1 VNDPYRTFDA
11 KKGPLYKDLMKT
23 VAAARNISQPE
34 FGGFMW
40 KQGAADQTREDDGLS
55 GGRVLQ
61 SKNPL
66 TQRSCGL

>member
-1 VNDPYRTFDA
+1 VNDPYQTFDG
-11 KKGPLYKDLMKT
+11 KKGPLYKDLMNA
-23 VAAARNISQPE
+23 VAGAENISQTE
-34 FGGFMW
+34 FGGFVW

-66 TQRSCGL
+66 